1 MLVIDMKQT
10 AFKLKQL
17 RKTKKLTI
25 INLGKIIGVS
35 KASIIKWEHGEY
47 IPTVDHL
54 VSLAEL
60 YNVSIDELII
70 RKDV

>member
-1 MLVIDMKQT
+1 MLAIDMKHT

-17 RKTKKLTI
+17 RKKKKLTI
-25 INLGKIIGVS
+25 MNLGKIIGVS

-54 VSLAEL
+54 VSLSEL
-60 YNVSIDELII
+60 YNVPIDELII
-70 RKDV
+70 RKEV